1 MTILSLSQ
9 CSVPIKTDIEQSTNS
24 ILEKKVS
31 SYKDNALYRE
41 KYTVN
46 RNRAKENALSSNKS
60 WMQRQV
66 TDNVNKSAKGPV
78 KAGSVMADSV
88 DDHRRSSGESTATFP
103 HRWPVGDSGPTEGRP

>member
-1 MTILSLSQ
+1 MYLSRPTLNK
-9 CSVPIKTDIEQSTNS
+9 VRKTRYWK
-24 ILEKKVS
+24 KKVS